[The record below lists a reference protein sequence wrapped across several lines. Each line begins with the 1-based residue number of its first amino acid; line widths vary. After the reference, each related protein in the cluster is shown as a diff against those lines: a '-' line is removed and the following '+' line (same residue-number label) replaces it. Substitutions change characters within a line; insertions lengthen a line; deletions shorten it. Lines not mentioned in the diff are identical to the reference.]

1 MSYTTLMI
9 NDTIEMPI
17 ETKLLRNLPMFED
30 AEPGKLNLT
39 VPIEVQFRHVSVMF
53 KLLKGSIVLPKVDLN
68 SHLDVL
74 IVLRLAKY
82 VGLSVERIVSSFGS
96 WTQNTRWI
104 ELWTPEYMYLLYT
117 EAEEL
122 VDFKKFFRL
131 HKQVFESVATAAEL
145 AEYKSNPKLYIEMLL
160 FFKNYD
166 FNTCFQENNDKIQ
179 ARIETLNKERLSAWR
194 TFLVNPHQEW
204 IADYFNHV
212 PTNYPVWNCNGISVV
227 DAPEIGESTIAPIAE
242 ARQRLN
248 EFTYGMLE
256 KSVNPAVTKPFP
268 FKNVVIAGGAAAKI
282 LGANYNRRNAR
293 QSDADLFIFAKSYDE
308 RSRIFQQV
316 IEWFKTF
323 DPKLRTSRTYYALRG
338 SVTTVY
344 VKDIARKF
352 QIISI
357 NSSNP
362 YEIVSRFDLS
372 HIQWC
377 VLSGQFFGTPEA
389 CKAMREKVTKCIN
402 TRNLKTNRMVKAL
415 HCGYSIYKDD
425 NIVENHIDITPLITL
440 TVEEGETE
448 PKQNLQLQKLI
459 RDLYGFYYPTS
470 DNDMDS
476 DEEKQHILCM
486 IERDSNATLVTDD
499 PNFVVNNVT
508 ISGNFDNDY
517 ESILYSTFNPATIM
531 NRAQNRRVT
540 RVLLRSK
547 HGAIRL
553 TSGLLKVSKLINND
567 IGLEIVVNSTD
578 ETFREFCKQ
587 LEGPVFRMFRNG
599 AVSRHIVS
607 ETGELKFMVPRYRLN
622 QQNVRGVSCLRNQ
635 RGAALNIEEDLKQG
649 DDLQVLFVIEI
660 IMENDERAVD
670 LKAVK
675 FVKYCKYDPEAVV
688 QAVAAEE
695 NHDTEVEKI
704 ALESDFDGEIH
715 YEEEED

>member
-1 MSYTTLMI
+1 MSYTTLVI
-9 NDTIEMPI
+9 NDAIEMPI
-17 ETKLLRNLPMFED
+17 ETKLLRNLPMFEA
-30 AEPGKLNLT
+30 AESGKLCIT
-39 VPIEVQFRHVSVMF
+39 VPMDLQFRHVSVMF
-53 KLLKGSIVLPKVDLN
+53 KLLKGTMVLPKVDLN

-74 IVLRLAKY
+74 IVLRLGKY
-82 VGLSVERIVSSFGS
+82 FGLSIERIVSGFGN
-96 WTQNTRWI
+96 WTQNNRWI

-131 HKQVFESVATAAEL
+131 HKHVFESVATAAEL
-145 AEYKSNPKLYIEMLL
+145 AEYKARPELYIEMLL

-166 FNTCFQENNDKIQ
+166 FNICFQENNDKVQ

-204 IADYFNHV
+204 ISDYFNHV
-212 PTNYPVWNCNGISVV
+212 PTNYPVWSCNGISVCT
-227 DAPEIGESTIAPIAE
+227 APEVGESTIASIIE

-248 EFTYGMLE
+248 EFTYGLLE
-256 KSVNPAVTKPFP
+256 KPLNPAVNKPFP
-268 FKNVVIAGGAAAKI
+268 FENVAFAGGAAAKI
-282 LGANYNRRNAR
+282 LGSSYNRRNAR
-293 QSDADLFIFAKSYDE
+293 QSDADLFIFAKTYEE
-308 RSRIFQQV
+308 RSKIFQQV
-316 IEWFKTF
+316 IDWFKTF
-323 DPKLRTSRTYYALRG
+323 DPKLKTSRTYYALRG

-344 VKDIARKF
+344 IKDIARKF

-377 VLSGQFFGTPEA
+377 VLNGQFFGTPEA

-402 TRNLKTNRMVKAL
+402 TRHLKTNRMVKAL
-415 HCGYSIYKDD
+415 HCGYSIFKDD
-425 NIVENHIDITPLITL
+425 NIVENHIDITSLITL

-459 RDLYGFYYPTS
+459 RDLYGFYYPIS
-470 DNDMDS
+470 DVDMEPV
-476 DEEKQHILCM
+476 EEKQHILCM

-531 NRAQNRRVT
+531 NRVQNRRIT

-553 TSGLLKVSKLINND
+553 TSGLLKVSKIINND
-567 IGLEIVVNSTD
+567 TGLEIVVNST
-578 ETFREFCKQ
+578 EEAFKEFCRQ

-599 AVSRHIVS
+599 AVSRNII
-607 ETGELKFMVPRYRLN
+607 GESGEIKFNVPRYRLN
-622 QQNVRGVSCLRNQ
+622 QQTVRGVSCLRNQ
-635 RGAALNIEEDLKQG
+635 RGAALNIEEDLKPG
-649 DDLQVLFVIEI
+649 DDLQILFVIEI

-675 FVKYCKYDPEAVV
+675 FVKYCKYDPEAVAQV
-688 QAVAAEE
+688 TTEE
-695 NHDTEVEKI
+695 NHDIEVEKI
-704 ALESDFDGEIH
+704 ALETEFDGEIH
-715 YEEEED
+715 YEEEEN

>member
-1 MSYTTLMI
+1 MTYTTLVI
-9 NDTIEMPI
+9 NDAIEMPI
-17 ETKLLRNLPMFED
+17 ETKLLRTLPMFEA
-30 AEPGKLNLT
+30 AEPGKLCVA
-39 VPIEVQFRHVSVMF
+39 VPMDLQFRHVSVMF
-53 KLLKGSIVLPKVDLN
+53 KLIKGTIVLPKVDLN

-74 IVLRLAKY
+74 IVLRLAKHF
-82 VGLSVERIVSSFGS
+82 GLSIERIVSSFGN
-96 WTQNTRWI
+96 WTQNNRWV

-131 HKQVFESVATAAEL
+131 HKQVFESVANAAEL
-145 AEYKSNPKLYIEMLL
+145 AEYKARPELYVEMLL

-166 FNTCFQENNDKIQ
+166 FNICFQENNDKVQ

-194 TFLVNPHQEW
+194 TFLINPHQEW
-204 IADYFNHV
+204 LSDYFKHV
-212 PTNYPVWNCNGISVV
+212 PTNYPVWSCTGISVCA
-227 DAPEIGESTIAPIAE
+227 APEVGESTISSIAE
-242 ARQRLN
+242 VRQRLN
-248 EFTYGMLE
+248 EFTYGLLE
-256 KSVNPAVTKPFP
+256 KPLNPAVTKPFP
-268 FKNVVIAGGAAAKI
+268 FENVAIAGGAAAKI
-282 LGANYNRRNAR
+282 LGASYNRRNAR
-293 QSDADLFIFAKSYDE
+293 QSDADLFIFAKTYEE
-308 RSRIFQQV
+308 RSKIFQQV
-316 IEWFKTF
+316 IDWFKTF
-323 DPKLRTSRTYYALRG
+323 DPKLKTSRTYYALRG

-344 VKDIARKF
+344 IKDVARKF

-377 VLSGQFFGTPEA
+377 ILNGQFFGTPEA

-402 TRNLKTNRMVKAL
+402 TRHLKTNRMVKAL
-415 HCGYSIYKDD
+415 HCGYSIFKDD
-425 NIVENHIDITPLITL
+425 NIVENHIDITSLITL

-459 RDLYGFYYPTS
+459 RDLYGFYYPIS
-470 DNDMDS
+470 DMDMEPV
-476 DEEKQHILCM
+476 EEKQHILCM
-486 IERDSNATLVTDD
+486 IERDSNATIVTDD

-531 NRAQNRRVT
+531 NRVQNRRIT

-553 TSGLLKVSKLINND
+553 TSGLLKVSKIINND
-567 IGLEIVVNSTD
+567 IGLEIVVNSTE
-578 ETFREFCKQ
+578 ETFREFCRQ

-599 AVSRHIVS
+599 AVSRHII
-607 ETGELKFMVPRYRLN
+607 GENGEIKFNVPRYRLN
-622 QQNVRGVSCLRNQ
+622 QQTVRGMSCLRNQ
-635 RGAALNIEEDLKQG
+635 RGAALNIEEDLKPG
-649 DDLQVLFVIEI
+649 DDLQILFVIEI
-660 IMENDERAVD
+660 VMENDERAVD

-675 FVKYCKYDPEAVV
+675 FVKYCKYDPEAVAQV
-688 QAVAAEE
+688 TTEE
-695 NHDTEVEKI
+695 NHDIEVEKI
-704 ALESDFDGEIH
+704 ALETEFDGEIH
-715 YEEEED
+715 YEEEEN